1 MQTLKRVLGII
12 DNFSEWVAKIL
23 SPLVIVMTLIMM
35 CEITLRYVFNK
46 PTLWAH
52 ETTTMLFGAYF
63 MLGGAYCLLRR
74 QHVNMDIILN
84 RLPPRAKAIL
94 GVVGYAL
101 LFLFCVV
108 LLWKGGEM
116 ALKSLKLLECTTSV
130 WGPPWYPVKLAIP
143 IGTIMILLQGLANFT
158 RDLALAITGRE
169 VK

>member
-52 ETTTMLFGAYF
+52 ETTSMIFGAYF
-63 MLGGAYCLLRR
+63 MLGGGYCLRYR
-74 QHVNMDIILN
+74 GHVNMDIIIN
-84 RLPPRAKAIL
+84 RLPPREKAIL
-94 GVVGYAL
+94 GVVGYS
-101 LFLFCVV
+101 LFFIFCVV
-108 LLWKGGEM
+108 LLWEGGEM
-116 ALKSLKLLECTTSV
+116 ALKSLRVQEHTTSV
-130 WGPPWYPVKLAIP
+130 WGPPWYPVKMTIP
-143 IGTIMILLQGLANFT
+143 IGAFMILLQGLANFI

-169 VK
+169 IK